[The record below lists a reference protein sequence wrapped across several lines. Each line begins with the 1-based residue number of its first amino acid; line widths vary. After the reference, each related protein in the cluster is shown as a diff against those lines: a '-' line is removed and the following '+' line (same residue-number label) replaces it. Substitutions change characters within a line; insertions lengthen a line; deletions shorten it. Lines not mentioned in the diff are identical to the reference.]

1 MHMLGRWLAALAASV
16 MISPAGAASLAKPA
30 LPHLL
35 PILAQ
40 TVTPT
45 PTAPTFATHGHIEIG
60 SPWARA
66 TPPGQHIGAVYLVI
80 RNLGDKS
87 IRLTGAASPVAGAM
101 TIRNMQLT
109 NGFMQLEPVPDGVEV
124 GPKSEVEFGPGGLHL
139 MLVGLKK
146 LLRTGDAFPVTLNFA
161 DGTTV
166 DVTAVV
172 WDVGMVRTTTK

>member
-1 MHMLGRWLAALAASV
+1 MHAPWPLALAATL
-16 MISPAGAASLAKPA
+16 MIANAVVASPLPRPP
-30 LPHLL
+30 LPHLA
-35 PILAQ
+35 PIEVQA
-40 TVTPT
+40 TTPA
-45 PTAPTFATHGHIEIG
+45 PAAPTFVTTGTIEIG
-60 SPWARA
+60 SPWSRA

-80 RNLGDKS
+80 RNLANS
-87 IRLTGAASPVAGAM
+87 SVRLTGASSPVAGAM
-101 TIRNMQLT
+101 AIRNMQLV
-109 NGFMQLEPVPDGVEV
+109 NGYMQLEPVPDGVEI

-161 DGTTV
+161 DGTAV